1 MEEGEILLFSVSSSS
16 FTRAKNGGK
25 PSFPHFSLFE
35 IVEKRKQKRFPTKF
49 LRNQAVGGY
58 VGTHRQTHHFDRFS
72 PYS

>member
-35 IVEKRKQKRFPTKF
+35 IVGKKGSKNGFPQNFWEIKQ
-49 LRNQAVGGY
+49 
-58 VGTHRQTHHFDRFS
+58 
-72 PYS
+72 